1 MSKNKIVSTIDTI
14 AKVAPFVLA
23 VAVSAGGFLFS
34 QHQKCKDEKSKSKKN
49 ELNKKCLKN

>member
-34 QHQKCKDEKSKSKKN
+34 QYQKCKDKKSKLKK
-49 ELNKKCLKN
+49 

>member
-34 QHQKCKDEKSKSKKN
+34 HSQYQKCKDKKSKLKK
-49 ELNKKCLKN
+49 